1 MGTFAATPA
10 IVAPERGYPSL
21 YRPRNPRA
29 SPLFLLV
36 EARYEEL
43 KALWEDRFEKTHG
56 FWRGFTDTAVARYLD
71 CASPECGFAR
81 LRCDS
86 CHSEKLLAF
95 SCRQRGICPSCDAK
109 RAAAFAAFLNDE
121 VLEDVPHAMWVFTIP
136 KMLRVYFL
144 HHRELLGEL
153 SRCAYET
160 LNELMAAAAFE
171 EEGFRPGMVS
181 VVQTFGDAARFHPHV
196 HAICS
201 RGGWNARGEWL
212 PVPYLDHRMAEEV
225 FRHRVLRLLQNEG
238 LLSEERSRL
247 LLSWDRSG
255 FSIDDSVRI
264 PAGERKTLEQV
275 ARYMLRAPVSLSR
288 MQWNPANSQVL
299 YAAKGVH
306 DDEPDKLPPH
316 EQSIDALEFLARV
329 ITQIPEPKRHL
340 VFYYGHYCNL
350 LRGRRRKAQLAGSS
364 DTSHTLAKDDENPPS
379 SAQRQ
384 ALRRRWRDLIRRV
397 FELDPL
403 LCPCGG
409 EFKVV
414 AFITEPRVIQRI
426 LQHLRSR
433 EHQGRAPPSTP
444 GPSVSA

>member
-1 MGTFAATPA
+1 MSSAAAATP
-10 IVAPERGYPSL
+10 VFVPTSQGYPPF

-29 SPLFLLV
+29 TPLFRLV

-56 FWRGFTDTAVARYLD
+56 FWGGFTDTAVARYLD

-121 VLEDVPHAMWVFTIP
+121 VLEDVPHAMFSP
-136 KMLRVYFL
+136 
-144 HHRELLGEL
+144 
-153 SRCAYET
+153 S
-160 LNELMAAAAFE
+160 
-171 EEGFRPGMVS
+171 
-181 VVQTFGDAARFHPHV
+181 
-196 HAICS
+196 CS

-288 MQWNPANSQVL
+288 MQWNPANPQVL

-306 DDEPDKLPPH
+306 DDEPDKLPPN

-329 ITQIPEPKRHL
+329 ITQIPVPKRHL

-364 DTSHTLAKDDENPPS
+364 DTSHTLAKDDEKLPS

-403 LCPCGG
+403 RCPCGG
-409 EFKVV
+409 TLRVV
-414 AFITEPRVIQRI
+414 AFITEPRVIRKI
-426 LQHLRSR
+426 LEHLKKI
-433 EHQGRAPPSTP
+433 A
-444 GPSVSA
+444 SAR